1 MRCLEVY
8 HMNAD
13 RFVDQLRIMAALE
26 DCPATDRV
34 LGAFKAVPRET
45 FAGVGPW
52 KLRSP
57 HEGFSLPIRETPD
70 ADPKWLY
77 HSVLIVLDEE
87 KGINI
92 GDPVFWARRFVRA
105 DVNPGARI
113 LQVGAG
119 VGYYTAILSH
129 LTGSEGRVVAYE
141 MEEDLAERARTNL
154 ADRSNVEVRHG
165 NAATGL
171 NGDETFDLVVAFAG
185 ITHVPESWSFQLA
198 PGAQLLVPLTG
209 ADWWGAM
216 ILAQKDDH
224 GFNAVTLGR
233 VGVYP
238 CAGARDDE
246 LATRITEL
254 FSDTSRLEEWRLRLE
269 GKNRG
274 VPILPAT

>member
-1 MRCLEVY
+1 
-8 HMNAD
+8 MNPD
-13 RFVDQLRIMAALE
+13 SFVDQLRIMAALE

-34 LGAFKAVPRET
+34 LNAFRAVPREA
-45 FAGVGPW
+45 FAGSGPW

-57 HEGFSLPIRETPD
+57 HEGFSLPVCETPD

-77 HSVLIVLDEE
+77 HSVLIVLDEK

-92 GDPVFWARRFVRA
+92 GDPGFWARRFVRA
-105 DVNPGARI
+105 DVKPGARI

-129 LTGSEGRVVAYE
+129 LAGSEGRVVAYE
-141 MEEDLAERARTNL
+141 VEEDLAECAKTNL
-154 ADRSNVEVRHG
+154 ADRPNVEVRHG

-171 NGDETFDLVVAFAG
+171 DDVETFDLVVAFAG
-185 ITHVPESWSFQLA
+185 ITHVPETWSSQLA
-198 PGAQLLVPLTG
+198 PDAQLLVPLTG

-216 ILAQKDDH
+216 IIAQKKDH

-238 CAGARDDE
+238 CAGARDEE

-254 FSDTSRLEEWRLRLE
+254 FSDTSRLAEWRLRLE
-269 GKNRG
+269 GKNRS
-274 VPILPAT
+274 VPILPAA